1 MNAGCPHERVLRGA
15 PFARRASTTASC
27 LLPNRLAV
35 DVPCR
40 NQKEHVIPNGVRAVR
55 NPSCL

>member
-1 MNAGCPHERVLRGA
+1 MIDERGKGDGQCCGSRQFLQ
-15 PFARRASTTASC
+15 SY
-27 LLPNRLAV
+27 LELKN
-35 DVPCR
+35 CR